1 LLAITLGWSLNTRE
15 LDMNKTEEWNGKSF
29 AVLKWNLFGFL
40 FFALQTKDKALR
52 PLRVTCS

>member
-1 LLAITLGWSLNTRE
+1 MLIVGDHPRLELEHAWTQRE

-40 FFALQTKDKALR
+40 FFAL
-52 PLRVTCS
+52 